1 MRDDRWAY
9 YITASEVDNFEVG
22 NVIFLDFYAGK
33 FMERYSVYDEEK
45 KAFIN
50 PVRGILIKKV
60 KNDEDEMKKVIKDI
74 FFDEEVFE

>member
-1 MRDDRWAY
+1 MNDRWAY
-9 YITASEVDNFEVG
+9 YITASVVDDFEVG

-45 KAFIN
+45 KDFIN

-60 KNDEDEMKKVIKDI
+60 KNDKDEMKKVVNNL
-74 FFDEEVFE
+74 FFEEGRDNE

>member
-1 MRDDRWAY
+1 MNDRWAY
-9 YITASEVDNFEVG
+9 YITASMVDDFEVG

-45 KAFIN
+45 KDFVN

-60 KNDEDEMKKVIKDI
+60 KNDKDEMRRVVNSL
-74 FFDEEVFE
+74 FFDEGGE

>member
-1 MRDDRWAY
+1 MNDRWAY
-9 YITASEVDNFEVG
+9 YITASVVDDFEVG

-45 KAFIN
+45 KDFIN

-60 KNDEDEMKKVIKDI
+60 KNDEDEMKKIVKS
-74 FFDEEVFE
+74 VFLMIEGGK